1 MEKVFPPLSVN
12 SPKCGE
18 IKVQLTCFYARLGTI
33 TTQLNH
39 FYLCIF
45 DATERMFA
53 ITNYHQD
60 TYIGDPKD
68 ASKKSSNESILKLR
82 KNSVPLRYAVTEITS
97 ILSPV

>member
-1 MEKVFPPLSVN
+1 MEKVPPLSVN

-45 DATERMFA
+45 YATERVFA

-60 TYIGDPKD
+60 TYTGDSKD
-68 ASKKSSNESILKLR
+68 VSKKKFKLR